1 MDFLILTLITPFI
14 GAFFA
19 YIFKNKASFIAFI
32 FSLIT
37 LLFGLFNFFDIS
49 VSKIKIY
56 YNFSLFKWLNSGIN
70 FGLICDPLTSI
81 LLILII
87 VIGFFVI
94 LYSAGYMSPLN
105 ADYQFYKPFG
115 NYYFFMLL
123 FIGAM
128 VGIVTA
134 VNFLQLFFFWEIT
147 TLCSWALISYTKEQK
162 ALFSGLKAFI
172 MTHIGGLSFLI
183 ALALMYSEAKSF
195 DFSVIGALSTKF
207 IVFILLFFA
216 ASAKS
221 AQIPLFT
228 WLPDAMVAPTPVSA
242 YLHAAAMV
250 KAGVYLMARI
260 YLSNAS
266 LAESEAFV
274 IGIIAISTMM
284 VSVIL
289 YYFQDDLKKLLAYST
304 IGHLG
309 YILFGIS
316 LGIYGSK
323 TGGIGGIFH
332 IINHGF
338 AKGLLFLSVGAIAY
352 ATGSKSIRELQGV
365 SKRFHLFTAC
375 FLTGMFAIIG
385 VPPFSGFWSKF
396 MIFTGAFEL
405 KNVTT
410 NLFGLIAIFESILAF
425 CWYIF
430 VGHKVFFGEASQKVL
445 NATDKIPL
453 SMKLSLICLLVLNIA
468 SPIIGYPF
476 IKAILGGH

>member
-1 MDFLILTLITPFI
+1 M
-14 GAFFA
+14 
-19 YIFKNKASFIAFI
+19 
-32 FSLIT
+32 
-37 LLFGLFNFFDIS
+37 
-49 VSKIKIY
+49 
-56 YNFSLFKWLNSGIN
+56 
-70 FGLICDPLTSI
+70 
-81 LLILII
+81 
-87 VIGFFVI
+87 
-94 LYSAGYMSPLN
+94 
-105 ADYQFYKPFG
+105 
-115 NYYFFMLL
+115 
-123 FIGAM
+123 
-128 VGIVTA
+128 
-134 VNFLQLFFFWEIT
+134 
-147 TLCSWALISYTKEQK
+147 
-162 ALFSGLKAFI
+162 
-172 MTHIGGLSFLI
+172 
-183 ALALMYSEAKSF
+183 
-195 DFSVIGALSTKF
+195 
-207 IVFILLFFA
+207 
-216 ASAKS
+216 
-221 AQIPLFT
+221 
-228 WLPDAMVAPTPVSA
+228 
-242 YLHAAAMV
+242 
-250 KAGVYLMARI
+250 
-260 YLSNAS
+260 
-266 LAESEAFV
+266 AESEAFV

-365 SKRFHLFTAC
+365 SKRFPLFTAC

-385 VPPFSGFWSKF
+385 IPPFSGFWSKF

-445 NATDKIPL
+445 NAADKIPL
-453 SMKLSLICLLVLNIA
+453 SMKLSLICLLVLNIV

-476 IKAILGGH
+476 IKALLGGY